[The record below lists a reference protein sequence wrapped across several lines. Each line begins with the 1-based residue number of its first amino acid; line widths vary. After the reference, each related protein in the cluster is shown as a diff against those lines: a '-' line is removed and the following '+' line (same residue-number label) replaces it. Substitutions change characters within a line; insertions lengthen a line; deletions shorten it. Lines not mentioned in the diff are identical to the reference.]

1 MLAVDFVRILSTS
14 YAPWNL
20 LIFMALPVVLAET
33 IAITELVILYSRTDR
48 PFTSALN
55 RFCGIA
61 AGLVF
66 LGIAVYLVPT
76 VVVPVSQ
83 AGEWRTWIDWL
94 AVYSYLAAGIP
105 MILIALLNVRVILR
119 RADEHARRGF
129 HVLCVAVF
137 LVLSHVAMIAGMA
150 DPAVAGW
157 TPPPSAV
164 HGMHGGH
171 AMHGHG
177 APAVSADAHCGH
189 EAPAPA
195 HSHGH
200 EGHAH
205 R

>member
-1 MLAVDFVRILSTS
+1 MSMTHYMELLMINS
-14 YAPWNL
+14 PWNL

-164 HGMHGGH
+164 PGMHGGH

-177 APAVSADAHCGH
+177 SPAASAKAHCGH
-189 EAPAPA
+189 EVPAPA
-195 HSHGH
+195 HAHGH

-205 R
+205 H

>member
-1 MLAVDFVRILSTS
+1 
-14 YAPWNL
+14 
-20 LIFMALPVVLAET
+20 
-33 IAITELVILYSRTDR
+33 
-48 PFTSALN
+48 
-55 RFCGIA
+55 A

-66 LGIAVYLVPT
+66 LAIAVYLVPT

-105 MILIALLNVRVILR
+105 MVLIALLNLRVILR
-119 RADEHARRGF
+119 GADEHARRGF
-129 HVLCVAVF
+129 HVLCVAIF

-164 HGMHGGH
+164 HEMHGGH
-171 AMHGHG
+171 AAHGHD
-177 APAVSADAHCGH
+177 ASAASADAHCGQR
-189 EAPAPA
+189 APAPA
-195 HSHGH
+195 HAHAH

-205 R
+205 H

>member
-1 MLAVDFVRILSTS
+1 MSMTHYMELLMINS
-14 YAPWNL
+14 PWNL

-66 LGIAVYLVPT
+66 LGIAVYLVPA
-76 VVVPVSQ
+76 VVVPVTQ

-105 MILIALLNVRVILR
+105 MVLIALLNLRVILR

-150 DPAVAGW
+150 DLLSFFS
-157 TPPPSAV
+157 TL
-164 HGMHGGH
+164 H
-171 AMHGHG
+171 A
-177 APAVSADAHCGH
+177 
-189 EAPAPA
+189 
-195 HSHGH
+195 
-200 EGHAH
+200 
-205 R
+205 

>member
-1 MLAVDFVRILSTS
+1 MSMTHYMELLMINS
-14 YAPWNL
+14 PWNL

-66 LGIAVYLVPT
+66 LAIAVYLVPT

-105 MILIALLNVRVILR
+105 MVLIALLNLRVILR
-119 RADEHARRGF
+119 GADEHARRGF
-129 HVLCVAVF
+129 HVLCVAIF

-157 TPPPSAV
+157 TPPSSAV
-164 HGMHGGH
+164 HEMHGGH
-171 AMHGHG
+171 AAHGHD
-177 APAVSADAHCGH
+177 ASAASADAHCGQK
-189 EAPAPA
+189 APAPA
-195 HSHGH
+195 HAHAH

-205 R
+205 H